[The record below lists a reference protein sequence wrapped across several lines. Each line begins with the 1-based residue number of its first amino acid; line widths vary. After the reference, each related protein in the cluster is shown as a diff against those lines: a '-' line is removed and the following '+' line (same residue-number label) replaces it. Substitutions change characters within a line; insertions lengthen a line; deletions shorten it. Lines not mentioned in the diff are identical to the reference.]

1 MPEYKH
7 NLMKTILSIG
17 LLAVSGLSGVASAD
31 SSTQIVDGT
40 NPQALVN
47 IIQDLG
53 YRANLE
59 IDGDGDPMIR
69 SSVGGTQF
77 AVVFYGCGETHDKCQ
92 ILLFKAGYELEEK
105 VGMNLINQWNATRL
119 FGRAYLDDVS
129 DPWIELVLN
138 VHGGVTRQQFENTF
152 EWWETS
158 VGEFEDEIGV

>member
-1 MPEYKH
+1 MKIVFTTVL
-7 NLMKTILSIG
+7 LMVSILLSPAP
-17 LLAVSGLSGVASAD
+17 LAAD
-31 SSTQIVDGT
+31 SGQIIDGSD
-40 NPQALVN
+40 PAALVS

-53 YRANLE
+53 YRAKLE
-59 IDGDGDPMIR
+59 VDGDGDPMIR

-77 AVVFYGCGETHDKCQ
+77 AVVFYGCSEDHDNCQ
-92 ILLFKAGYELEEK
+92 ILLFKAGYELDSK
-105 VGMNLINQWNATRL
+105 VGMSVINQWNASRL

-158 VGEFEDEIGV
+158 VGEFETEIGV